1 MATKAEIDEMVEKCE
16 VCAETDSRSFEEHFE
31 DCKICAEYA
40 ETLERM
46 NKQMSFLEELAS
58 KPLENRKQL
67 LGARMRKFLGME
79 PEERNTAIS
88 DLLDGLADL
97 SEEAR
102 FRVVK
107 ARTDL
112 IMEIPRENRQTIM
125 SVFKEIMSGWS
136 PERKMIE
143 RMAVMKAT
151 EDYSFLKK
159 KMVRKKFGSLL
170 A

>member
-1 MATKAEIDEMVEKCE
+1 MATMAEIDEMVEKCE
-16 VCAETDSRSFEEHFE
+16 VCADSDSRSFEEHFA
-31 DCKICAEYA
+31 DCKVCAEYA
-40 ETLERM
+40 ETVERM
-46 NKQMSFLEELAS
+46 NKTMSFLEGLAS
-58 KPLENRKQL
+58 KPLESRKQL
-67 LGARMRKFLGME
+67 LGARMRRFLGM
-79 PEERNTAIS
+79 PPDERKAAIS

-102 FRVVK
+102 FKVVK

-112 IMEIPRENRQTIM
+112 IMEIPRENRETIM
-125 SVFKEIMSGWS
+125 GVFKEIMSEWS

-143 RMAVMKAT
+143 KQAVMKAT

-159 KMVRKKFGSLL
+159 KMVRKKFNALL